1 MSEQIIT
8 QEKLRRL
15 QMAELEIFKAIK
27 AICEQNNIRYY
38 LSSGTLLGAVRHRGF
53 IPWDDDMDICMPRP
67 DYNRFRD
74 IAQDLLPDEYFCI
87 DYRDRDTND
96 FSVGTML
103 KVASKKIK
111 VKRKRG
117 DGSTV
122 TIDNAWID
130 VFPLD
135 GLPNSQYRRKLYG
148 QRLKYT
154 KRLLSLSIWKDVG
167 VAKQTSL
174 KRRILGKLIT
184 VLHLPQLLNLDRK
197 AQRYRID
204 NLLQKIDYFK
214 SDYCIN
220 MLGDYELREIVP
232 TKMYGEPC
240 FREFEGIEVACP
252 ADSNGVLEIIYGDY
266 MKLPPAENRVCKHCM
281 DIIEEDYL

>member
-1 MSEQIIT
+1 M
-8 QEKLRRL
+8 
-15 QMAELEIFKAIK
+15 
-27 AICEQNNIRYY
+27 
-38 LSSGTLLGAVRHRGF
+38 
-53 IPWDDDMDICMPRP
+53 
-67 DYNRFRD
+67 
-74 IAQDLLPDEYFCI
+74 
-87 DYRDRDTND
+87 
-96 FSVGTML
+96 
-103 KVASKKIK
+103 
-111 VKRKRG
+111 
-117 DGSTV
+117 
-122 TIDNAWID
+122 
-130 VFPLD
+130 
-135 GLPNSQYRRKLYG
+135 
-148 QRLKYT
+148 
-154 KRLLSLSIWKDVG
+154 SLSIWKDVG

-266 MKLPPAENRVCKHCM
+266 MKLPPAENRVWKHCM